1 MTYGGWNSENAWML
15 AKHIDN
21 NQRLYNEAWIVIEDY
36 KEGTF
41 NLMESV
47 NELSEILEVYD
58 YEYSFNAE
66 DLIEYITE
74 NA

>member
-21 NQRLYNEAWIVIEDY
+21 NQMLYNDAWIVIEDY

-58 YEYSFNAE
+58 YEHSFNAE